1 MKRTDTTDKF
11 IAAGTKISEEAQR
24 RLDAISSKKG
34 ISRYTLI
41 QMVCDVIIRYMDD
54 RHNLTPEIER
64 LMSVFEHLNGW
75 CNCFNLADYTTT
87 PEIIE
92 AIYFFADEQKKG
104 CRAVHVE
111 RPWLE
116 GTDQWT
122 QTYNLQEIFERMVC
136 LLMPERYRRLRL
148 LAIQNNCTS
157 ILELIDTLIDE
168 HSNDADLA
176 LLRMEFEDA
185 DRSDFGKK
193 PADAPF
199 KRKHYKSVNDNRLT
213 DPAQQSLFEEDSPQ
227 FNLDDYDINDDM
239 FGHYDLPKT
248 TR

>member
-11 IAAGTKISEEAQR
+11 KGAGTKISEEALQ
-24 RLDAISSKKG
+24 RLDAISEKKG
-34 ISRYTLI
+34 VSRYTLI
-41 QMVCDVIIRYMDD
+41 QMVVDVIIRYMDD

-64 LMSVFEHLNGW
+64 LMAVFEHLNGW
-75 CNCFNLADYTTT
+75 ERAFNLADYTTT

-92 AIYFFADEQKKG
+92 AIYFFTDEQKKG

-136 LLMPERYRRLRL
+136 LLMPERYRRLHL
-148 LAIQNNCTS
+148 LAIQNNCSS

-168 HSNDADLA
+168 HSHDSDLA
-176 LLRMEFEDA
+176 VLRMEFEDA

-193 PADAPF
+193 PTDSPY
-199 KRKHYKSVNDNRLT
+199 KRKHYKTVNDNRLT
-213 DPAQQSLFEEDSPQ
+213 DFRQRSLFNEDANR

-239 FGHYDLPKT
+239 FGHK
-248 TR
+248 

>member
-75 CNCFNLADYTTT
+75 DNCFNLADYTTT

-92 AIYFFADEQKKG
+92 AIYFFTDERKKG

-122 QTYNLQEIFERMVC
+122 ETYNLQEIFERMVC

-213 DPAQQSLFEEDSPQ
+213 DPAQQSLFEEDAPQ

-239 FGHYDLPKT
+239 FGHYDLPQT

>member
-1 MKRTDTTDKF
+1 MKRTDTNDKF
-11 IAAGTKISEEAQR
+11 KGAGTKISEEALQ
-24 RLDAISSKKG
+24 RLDAISEKKG

-41 QMVCDVIIRYMDD
+41 QMVVDVIIRYMDD

-64 LMSVFEHLNGW
+64 LMAIFEHLNGW
-75 CNCFNLADYTTT
+75 ERAFNLADYTTT

-92 AIYFFADEQKKG
+92 AIYFFTDEEKKG

-148 LAIQNNCTS
+148 LAIQNNCSS

-168 HSNDADLA
+168 HSHDSDLA
-176 LLRMEFEDA
+176 VLRMEFEDA
-185 DRSDFGKK
+185 DRSAFGKK
-193 PADAPF
+193 PTDAPY
-199 KRKHYKSVNDNRLT
+199 KRKHYKTVNDNRLT
-213 DPAQQSLFEEDSPQ
+213 DLRQRSLFDEDANR
-227 FNLDDYDINDDM
+227 FDIDDYDINDDM
-239 FGHYDLPKT
+239 FGHK
-248 TR
+248 